1 MNSLVADNTVVIR
14 ISSRGSSPRIRK
26 RHCVSQSC
34 RGRLGDDEGSEPE
47 VHRPP
52 PHHARRSFSV
62 RSPPSAEE
70 LIKAGTQL
78 ETA

>member
-1 MNSLVADNTVVIR
+1 MNSSLITRLLFVPPRAAR
-14 ISSRGSSPRIRK
+14 LRGFVRDTACLRAAESTR
-26 RHCVSQSC
+26 
-34 RGRLGDDEGSEPE
+34 DDEGSEPE
-47 VHRPP
+47 VHRPS